1 LSVKLHRSFDY
12 TPSNGEEFVA
22 ELIAT
27 PGAAYVSGL
36 PAGPS
41 TEYTVVPNHWGGYAR
56 GARRERLAF
65 GSLSIRRTPGDNAV
79 DYRAESC
86 NMASGEALR
95 LRFQTDTSPL
105 RRRQASVVA
114 RKLWDSSS

>member
-1 LSVKLHRSFDY
+1 MSAKLHWSFDY
-12 TPSNGEEFVA
+12 TPANGEELVA

-95 LRFQTDTSPL
+95 LRFHTDTSPL